1 MEEYKSVSE
10 FAKIVGLSRQAI
22 YKKLDNEL
30 TDFVKVDNGRK
41 VIKMSAVDLFL
52 PVETIEERKPV
63 DRDSFTILQATLDTL
78 TGQLDVK
85 DRQLQ
90 EQAEQIKILH
100 QLLDQQQRLQA
111 AQQAIQEQSGK
122 RETFGAR
129 LRYLITANR
138 R

>member
-10 FAKIVGLSRQAI
+10 FAKIAGLSRQAI

-30 TDFVKVDNGRK
+30 SDFVKVDNGRK
-41 VIKMSAVDLFL
+41 VIKASAVALFSSG
-52 PVETIEERKPV
+52 EGKEERKPV
-63 DRDSFTILQATLDTL
+63 DAVSFTILQTTIDTL
-78 TGQLDVK
+78 TRQLDTK
-85 DRQLQ
+85 DKQIQ
-90 EQAEQIKILH
+90 EYADQIKILH